1 MIVKQKPS
9 AIKLLFTLRGSIL
22 PKVYPQI
29 LLISLISAFI
39 TNIQHGFPSS
49 FSSYSVAPF
58 TLLGIALSLFL
69 GFRNNASY
77 QRWWE
82 ARGLWGQLVYDTRS
96 FTRQVLSYID
106 DESKEG
112 QDIKEERENEEGRES
127 EKGRDSQR
135 RLVYLSIAFTHALRH
150 RLRDSS
156 PWQDVER
163 FVEPIHHA
171 SMQQAQNLPD
181 YLLRLLGKELGYCR
195 RQRLTS
201 DHMLQNMDERLNSMT
216 VVLSACERIHSTP
229 LPFAYTLLVHRTTYL
244 YCFMLPFGLVSSLGW
259 VTPLICGVIAY
270 TFFGLDALSEELEE
284 PFGLAANQLPLTA
297 LSRTI
302 EINLL
307 EALGETELPP
317 NIMAENG
324 YLQ

>member
-1 MIVKQKPS
+1 M
-9 AIKLLFTLRGSIL
+9 
-22 PKVYPQI
+22 
-29 LLISLISAFI
+29 
-39 TNIQHGFPSS
+39 
-49 FSSYSVAPF
+49 
-58 TLLGIALSLFL
+58 
-69 GFRNNASY
+69 
-77 QRWWE
+77 
-82 ARGLWGQLVYDTRS
+82 GQLVYDTRS

-106 DESKEG
+106 ESS
-112 QDIKEERENEEGRES
+112 EE
-127 EKGRDSQR
+127 GRDSQR

-163 FVEPIHHA
+163 FVEPIHHT
-171 SMQQAQNLPD
+171 SMKQAQNLPD

-201 DHMLQNMDERLNSMT
+201 EHMIQNMDERLNSMT

-317 NIMAENG
+317 NITAKNG

>member
-1 MIVKQKPS
+1 MIVKQNPS
-9 AIKLLFTLRGSIL
+9 AIKLFFTLRGSIL

-29 LLISLISAFI
+29 LLIGLISALI

-82 ARGLWGQLVYDTRS
+82 ARGLWGQLVYDARS
-96 FTRQVLSYID
+96 LCRQALSYID
-106 DESKEG
+106 EDNP
-112 QDIKEERENEEGRES
+112 I
-127 EKGRDSQR
+127 GRDTQR
-135 RLVYLSIAFTHALRH
+135 RLIHLSIAFTHAVRH
-150 RLRDSS
+150 RLRNTS
-156 PWQDVER
+156 PWEDIER
-163 FVEPIHHA
+163 FVDPKYH
-171 SMQQAQNLPD
+171 SKMRQAKNLPD
-181 YLLRLLGKELGYCR
+181 YLMRLMGKELGYCR
-195 RQRLTS
+195 QQHLLS
-201 DHMLQNMDERLNSMT
+201 EQMVQNMDERLNSMT
-216 VVLSACERIHSTP
+216 VVLAACERIHNTP

-259 VTPLICGVIAY
+259 VTPVICSVIAY
-270 TFFGLDALSEELEE
+270 TFFGLDALSEELEL
-284 PFGLAANQLPLTA
+284 PFGLADNQLPLTA

-307 EALGETELPP
+307 EALGEIDLPADISP
-317 NIMAENG
+317 IKG
-324 YLQ
+324 YLP

>member
-1 MIVKQKPS
+1 MIVKQKLSP
-9 AIKLLFTLRGSIL
+9 IKLLFTLRGSIL

-39 TNIQHGFPSS
+39 TTIQHGFPSS

-96 FTRQVLSYID
+96 FTRQVLSYV
-106 DESKEG
+106 DEASDSDSDSDKA
-112 QDIKEERENEEGRES
+112 
-127 EKGRDSQR
+127 RDTQR
-135 RLVYLSIAFTHALRH
+135 RMIYLSIAFTHALRH
-150 RLRDSS
+150 RLRDSE
-156 PWQDVER
+156 PWQDIER
-163 FVEPIHHA
+163 FVAPIHHA
-171 SMQQAQNLPD
+171 SMRRTQNLPD
-181 YLLRLLGKELGYCR
+181 FLLRLLGTELGYCR
-195 RQRLTS
+195 QQRLTS

-216 VVLSACERIHSTP
+216 VVLSACERIHNTP

-317 NIMAENG
+317 DVTAKNG

>member
-9 AIKLLFTLRGSIL
+9 AIKLFFALRGSVL
-22 PKVYPQI
+22 PKVYRQI
-29 LLISLISAFI
+29 LLISLISALI
-39 TNIQHGFPSS
+39 TNAQHIFPNS

-82 ARGLWGQLVYDTRS
+82 ARGLWGQLVYDSRS
-96 FTRQVLSYID
+96 LCRQALSYID
-106 DESKEG
+106 ED
-112 QDIKEERENEEGRES
+112 NPV
-127 EKGRDSQR
+127 GRDTQR
-135 RLVYLSIAFTHALRH
+135 RLIHLSIAFSHAVRH
-150 RLRDSS
+150 RLRETS
-156 PWQDVER
+156 PWEDIEH
-163 FVEPIHHA
+163 FVEPKHHNKMHHA
-171 SMQQAQNLPD
+171 KNIPD
-181 YLLRLLGKELGYCR
+181 HLMHLMGKELGYCR
-195 RQRLTS
+195 KQKLLS
-201 DHMLQNMDERLNSMT
+201 EQMVQNMDERLNSMT
-216 VVLSACERIHSTP
+216 VVLAACERIYNTP

-244 YCFMLPFGLVSSLGW
+244 YCFMLPFSLVSSLGW

-284 PFGLAANQLPLTA
+284 PFGLAANQLALTA

-307 EALGETELPP
+307 EALGETDLPP
-317 NIMAENG
+317 DIVPIKG
-324 YLQ
+324 YLE

>member
-1 MIVKQKPS
+1 MIVKQKLSP
-9 AIKLLFTLRGSIL
+9 IKLLFTLRGSIL

-39 TNIQHGFPSS
+39 TTIQHGFPSS

-69 GFRNNASY
+69 GFRNNTSY

-96 FTRQVLSYID
+96 FTRQVLSYV
-106 DESKEG
+106 DEASDSDSDSDSDKA
-112 QDIKEERENEEGRES
+112 
-127 EKGRDSQR
+127 RDTQR
-135 RLVYLSIAFTHALRH
+135 RMIYLSIAFTHALRH
-150 RLRDSS
+150 RLRDSE
-156 PWQDVER
+156 PWQDIER
-163 FVEPIHHA
+163 FVEPVYHA

-195 RQRLTS
+195 QQRLTS
-201 DHMLQNMDERLNSMT
+201 NLMLQNMDERINSMT

-244 YCFMLPFGLVSSLGW
+244 CCFMLPFGLVSSLGW

-297 LSRTI
+297 LSRNI

-317 NIMAENG
+317 NIMAKNG

>member
-1 MIVKQKPS
+1 MIVKQKLS
-9 AIKLLFTLRGSIL
+9 AIKLFFTLRGSVL

-39 TNIQHGFPSS
+39 TNVQHIFPSS

-82 ARGLWGQLVYDTRS
+82 ARGLWGQLVYDARS
-96 FTRQVLSYID
+96 LCRQALSYID
-106 DESKEG
+106 EDNP
-112 QDIKEERENEEGRES
+112 I
-127 EKGRDSQR
+127 GRDTQR
-135 RLVYLSIAFTHALRH
+135 RLIHLSIAFSHAVRH
-150 RLRDSS
+150 RLRETS
-156 PWQDVER
+156 PWEDIER
-163 FVEPIHHA
+163 FVEPLHHNK
-171 SMQQAQNLPD
+171 MRQAKNLPD
-181 YLLRLLGKELGYCR
+181 YLMRLMGKELGYCR
-195 RQRLTS
+195 QQHLLS
-201 DHMLQNMDERLNSMT
+201 EQMVQNMDERLNSMT
-216 VVLSACERIHSTP
+216 VVLAACERIYNTP

-284 PFGLAANQLPLTA
+284 PFGLAPNQLALTA

-307 EALGETELPP
+307 EALGETDLPP
-317 NIMAENG
+317 DIVPIKG
-324 YLQ
+324 YLE

>member
-1 MIVKQKPS
+1 MIVKQNPS
-9 AIKLLFTLRGSIL
+9 AIKLFFTLRGSIL

-29 LLISLISAFI
+29 LLIGLISALI

-82 ARGLWGQLVYDTRS
+82 ARGLWGQLVYDARS
-96 FTRQVLSYID
+96 LCRQALSYID
-106 DESKEG
+106 EDNP
-112 QDIKEERENEEGRES
+112 I
-127 EKGRDSQR
+127 GRDTQR
-135 RLVYLSIAFTHALRH
+135 RLIHLSIAFTHAVRH
-150 RLRDSS
+150 RLRNTS
-156 PWQDVER
+156 PWEDIER
-163 FVEPIHHA
+163 FVDPKYH
-171 SMQQAQNLPD
+171 SKMRQAKNLPD
-181 YLLRLLGKELGYCR
+181 YLMRLMGKELGYCR
-195 RQRLTS
+195 QQHLLS
-201 DHMLQNMDERLNSMT
+201 EQMVQNMDERLNSMT
-216 VVLSACERIHSTP
+216 VVLAACERIHNTP

-259 VTPLICGVIAY
+259 VTPLICSVIAY
-270 TFFGLDALSEELEE
+270 TFFGLDALSEELEL
-284 PFGLAANQLPLTA
+284 PFGLADNQLPLTA

-307 EALGETELPP
+307 EALGETDLPADISP
-317 NIMAENG
+317 IKG
-324 YLQ
+324 YLP

>member
-1 MIVKQKPS
+1 MIVKQKLS
-9 AIKLLFTLRGSIL
+9 AIKLFFTLRGSVL

-39 TNIQHGFPSS
+39 TNVQHIFPSS

-82 ARGLWGQLVYDTRS
+82 ARGLWGQLVYDARS
-96 FTRQVLSYID
+96 LCRQALSYID
-106 DESKEG
+106 EDNP
-112 QDIKEERENEEGRES
+112 I
-127 EKGRDSQR
+127 GRDTQR
-135 RLVYLSIAFTHALRH
+135 RLIHLSIAFSHAVRH
-150 RLRDSS
+150 RLRETS
-156 PWQDVER
+156 PWEDIER
-163 FVEPIHHA
+163 FVEPVHHSKMRLA
-171 SMQQAQNLPD
+171 KNLPD
-181 YLLRLLGKELGYCR
+181 YLMRLMGKELGYCR
-195 RQRLTS
+195 QQHLLS
-201 DHMLQNMDERLNSMT
+201 EQMVQNMDERLNSMT
-216 VVLSACERIHSTP
+216 VVLAACERIYNTP

-284 PFGLAANQLPLTA
+284 PFGLAPNQLALTA

-307 EALGETELPP
+307 EALGETDLPP
-317 NIMAENG
+317 DIVPIKG
-324 YLQ
+324 YLE

>member
-1 MIVKQKPS
+1 MIVKQNPS
-9 AIKLLFTLRGSIL
+9 AIKLFFTLRGSIL

-29 LLISLISAFI
+29 LLIGLISALI

-82 ARGLWGQLVYDTRS
+82 ARGLWGQLVYDARS
-96 FTRQVLSYID
+96 LCRQALSYID
-106 DESKEG
+106 EDNP
-112 QDIKEERENEEGRES
+112 I
-127 EKGRDSQR
+127 GRDTQR
-135 RLVYLSIAFTHALRH
+135 RLIHLSIAFTHAVRH
-150 RLRDSS
+150 RLRNTS
-156 PWQDVER
+156 PWEDIER
-163 FVEPIHHA
+163 FVDPKYH
-171 SMQQAQNLPD
+171 SKMRQAKNLPD
-181 YLLRLLGKELGYCR
+181 YLMRLMGKELGHCR
-195 RQRLTS
+195 KQHLLS
-201 DHMLQNMDERLNSMT
+201 EQMVQNMDERLNSMT
-216 VVLSACERIHSTP
+216 VVLAACERIHNTP

-259 VTPLICGVIAY
+259 VTPLICSVIAY
-270 TFFGLDALSEELEE
+270 TFFGLDALSEELEL
-284 PFGLAANQLPLTA
+284 PFGLADNQLPLTA

-307 EALGETELPP
+307 EALGETDLPADISP
-317 NIMAENG
+317 IKG
-324 YLQ
+324 YLP

>member
-49 FSSYSVAPF
+49 FSSSYSVAPF
-58 TLLGIALSLFL
+58 TLLGIALSLLL

-106 DESKEG
+106 DES
-112 QDIKEERENEEGRES
+112 
-127 EKGRDSQR
+127 EKGHDSQR

-150 RLRDSS
+150 RLRDSA

-163 FVEPIHHA
+163 FVEPVYHA

-195 RQRLTS
+195 HQRLTS
-201 DHMLQNMDERLNSMT
+201 DLMLQNMDERINSMT
-216 VVLSACERIHSTP
+216 VVLFVCECIHSTP

-244 YCFMLPFGLVSSLGW
+244 YCFMLPFGLVSSLG
-259 VTPLICGVIAY
+259 
-270 TFFGLDALSEELEE
+270 
-284 PFGLAANQLPLTA
+284 
-297 LSRTI
+297 
-302 EINLL
+302 
-307 EALGETELPP
+307 
-317 NIMAENG
+317 
-324 YLQ
+324 

>member
-1 MIVKQKPS
+1 MIVKQKLS
-9 AIKLLFTLRGSIL
+9 AIKLFFTLRGSVL

-39 TNIQHGFPSS
+39 TNVQHIFPSS

-82 ARGLWGQLVYDTRS
+82 ARGLWGQLVYDARS
-96 FTRQVLSYID
+96 LCRQALSYID
-106 DESKEG
+106 ED
-112 QDIKEERENEEGRES
+112 NPM
-127 EKGRDSQR
+127 GRDTQR
-135 RLVYLSIAFTHALRH
+135 RLIHLSIAFSHTVRH
-150 RLRDSS
+150 RLRETS
-156 PWQDVER
+156 PWEDIER
-163 FVEPIHHA
+163 FVEPVHHNK
-171 SMQQAQNLPD
+171 MRQAKNLPD
-181 YLLRLLGKELGYCR
+181 YLMRLMGKELGYCR
-195 RQRLTS
+195 QHHLLS
-201 DHMLQNMDERLNSMT
+201 EQMVQNMDERLNSMT
-216 VVLSACERIHSTP
+216 VVLAACERIYNTP

-284 PFGLAANQLPLTA
+284 PFGLAPNQLALTA

-307 EALGETELPP
+307 EALGETDLPP
-317 NIMAENG
+317 DIVPIKG
-324 YLQ
+324 YLE

>member
-1 MIVKQKPS
+1 MIVKQKLS
-9 AIKLLFTLRGSIL
+9 AIKLFFTLRGSVL

-39 TNIQHGFPSS
+39 TNVQHIFPSS

-82 ARGLWGQLVYDTRS
+82 ARGLWGQLVYDARS
-96 FTRQVLSYID
+96 LCRQALSYID
-106 DESKEG
+106 EDNP
-112 QDIKEERENEEGRES
+112 I
-127 EKGRDSQR
+127 GRDTQR
-135 RLVYLSIAFTHALRH
+135 RLIHLSIAFSHAVRH
-150 RLRDSS
+150 RLRETS
-156 PWQDVER
+156 PWEDIER
-163 FVEPIHHA
+163 FVEPVHHNK
-171 SMQQAQNLPD
+171 MRQAKNLPD
-181 YLLRLLGKELGYCR
+181 YLMRLMGKELGYCR
-195 RQRLTS
+195 QQHLLS
-201 DHMLQNMDERLNSMT
+201 EQMVQNMDERLNSMT
-216 VVLSACERIHSTP
+216 VVLAACERIYNTP

-284 PFGLAANQLPLTA
+284 PFGLAPNQLALTA

-307 EALGETELPP
+307 EALGEIDLPP
-317 NIMAENG
+317 DIVPIKG
-324 YLQ
+324 YLE

>member
-1 MIVKQKPS
+1 MIVKQKLS
-9 AIKLLFTLRGSIL
+9 AIKLFFTLRGSVL

-39 TNIQHGFPSS
+39 TNVQHIFPSS

-82 ARGLWGQLVYDTRS
+82 ARGLWGQLVYDARS
-96 FTRQVLSYID
+96 LCRQALSYID
-106 DESKEG
+106 EDNP
-112 QDIKEERENEEGRES
+112 I
-127 EKGRDSQR
+127 GRDTQR
-135 RLVYLSIAFTHALRH
+135 RLIHLSIAFSHAVRH
-150 RLRDSS
+150 RLRETS
-156 PWQDVER
+156 PWEDIER
-163 FVEPIHHA
+163 FVEPVHHSKMRLA
-171 SMQQAQNLPD
+171 KNLPD
-181 YLLRLLGKELGYCR
+181 YLMRLMGKELGYCR
-195 RQRLTS
+195 QQHLLS
-201 DHMLQNMDERLNSMT
+201 EQMVQNMDERLNSMT
-216 VVLSACERIHSTP
+216 VVLAACERIYNTP

-244 YCFMLPFGLVSSLGW
+244 YCFMLLFGLVSSLGW

-284 PFGLAANQLPLTA
+284 PFGLAPNQLALTA

-307 EALGETELPP
+307 EALGETDLPSDIVP
-317 NIMAENG
+317 IKG
-324 YLQ
+324 YLE